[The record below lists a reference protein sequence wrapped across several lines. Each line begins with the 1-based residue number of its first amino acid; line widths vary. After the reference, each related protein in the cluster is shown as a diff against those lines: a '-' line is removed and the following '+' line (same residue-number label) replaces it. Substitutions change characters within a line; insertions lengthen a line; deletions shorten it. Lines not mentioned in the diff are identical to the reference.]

1 MGWKSGFENGR
12 KREDEPNEQEEVAL
26 SVGGDAAW
34 EWGIRKQKGDTEF
47 QSQVKEDIY
56 GE

>member
-34 EWGIRKQKGDTEF
+34 ESGIRKQKGDMEF
-47 QSQVKEDIY
+47 
-56 GE
+56 

>member
-1 MGWKSGFENGR
+1 MGWFGSEKGR
-12 KREDEPNEQEEVAL
+12 KREDKPDEQEEIAL

-34 EWGIRKQKGDTEF
+34 ESGIREHRGGMEF
-47 QSQVKEDIY
+47 KSQVEEGIY